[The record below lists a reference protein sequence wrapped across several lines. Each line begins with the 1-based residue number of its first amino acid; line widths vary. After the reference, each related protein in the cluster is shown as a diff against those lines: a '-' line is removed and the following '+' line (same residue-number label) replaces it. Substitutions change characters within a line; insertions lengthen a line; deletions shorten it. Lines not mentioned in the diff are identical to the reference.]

1 MDSFRRVVNFCGFK
15 DLGYCG
21 SDFTWFNMKERMD
34 RISLRL
40 DRALATSDWLESF
53 KSPKVHHLV
62 ESTSDHYILT
72 ITDSPPPTRKSKHH
86 FHFEAMWVKRED
98 CREVIEAAWDLGT
111 LSAMLEGVAS
121 NLKRCAISLANWN

>member
-15 DLGYCG
+15 ELGYCG
-21 SDFTWFNMKERMD
+21 LDFTWFNMKERMD

-72 ITDSPPPTRKSKHH
+72 ITDSPPPTRKSKRH

-121 NLKRCAISLANWN
+121 NLKICAISLANWN